1 MERKTLTFITHSPE
15 ETQQIGTVLGELVEK
30 LVNKRAIVI
39 GLNGVLGAG
48 KTELVKGIAHFFNIQ
63 EKILSPTFVIAKE
76 FKVKRGHFINFWH
89 FDLYRFNEFSNL
101 IPLGWSD
108 LIKEK
113 ENIILVEWADKFKKQ
128 LLPDYIVS
136 LQVVSK
142 TERSI
147 IIKRGRI
154 YK

>member
-1 MERKTLTFITHSPE
+1 MERKRFTFITHSPE
-15 ETQQIGTVLGELVEK
+15 ETKQIGAVLGELVEK
-30 LVNKRAIVI
+30 LKNKRAIVV

-48 KTELVKGIAHFFNIQ
+48 KTELVKGIAHFFGIQ

-76 FKVKRGHFINFWH
+76 FRIKKGHFTNFWH
-89 FDLYRFNEFSNL
+89 FDLYRFNEFSDL
-101 IPLGWSD
+101 VPLGWND

-113 ENIILVEWADKFKKQ
+113 GNIILVEWADKFKKQ

-136 LQVVSK
+136 LKVVSK

-147 IIKRGRI
+147 IMKKG
-154 YK
+154 

>member
-1 MERKTLTFITHSPE
+1 MKRKRFTFITHSPE
-15 ETQQIGTVLGELVEK
+15 ETKQIGAVLGELVEK
-30 LVNKRAIVI
+30 LKNKRAIVV

-48 KTELVKGIAHFFNIQ
+48 KTELVKGIAHFFGIQ

-76 FKVKRGHFINFWH
+76 FRIKKGHFTNFWH

-101 IPLGWSD
+101 IPLGWDD

-113 ENIILVEWADKFKKQ
+113 GNIILVEWADKFKKQ

-136 LQVVSK
+136 LKVVSK

-147 IIKRGRI
+147 IMKKG
-154 YK
+154 